1 MWEKAGHISQSTLSQ
16 GKKRIDELVKER
28 KRMQI
33 KTKRLLLR
41 PFEEADAADLYM
53 YAKDSEVGPAAG
65 WPPHANIDESRN
77 IIRWC

>member
-1 MWEKAGHISQSTLSQ
+1 
-16 GKKRIDELVKER
+16 
-28 KRMQI
+28 MQI